1 MSPFL
6 TQVQLAKDAFEKRNY
21 EAVISAL
28 ELAYDS
34 LEELVVESE
43 VFQAINTSAQMVE
56 QLIKLPEIKP
66 SDFLDY
72 ALQQIT
78 RILRKIQHK
87 QELNDREV
95 VEAVLLFHRA
105 LKSLEQA
112 AQLLNERG
120 LKLGQAHA
128 HLSVGIRQSSD
139 GGLHLHLFGKS
150 VPQNDHEQGKALQTS
165 FLELLASD
173 AKAAQLIGIASK
185 LTAAGK
191 YEESNL
197 ALKKILEKFPD
208 MVGNCII
215 KMAANFFF
223 MRQFP
228 KAIEYYLQ
236 ALKLGEN
243 AEIIEF
249 NVWEACTEIIEQST
263 QEEEIKYWQDVF
275 YKHFPQSKYLL

>member
-6 TQVQLAKDAFEKRNY
+6 TQIQLAKDAFEKRNY
-21 EAVISAL
+21 ETVISAL
-28 ELAYDS
+28 EIAYDS
-34 LEELVVESE
+34 LEELVIESE

-120 LKLGQAHA
+120 LKLGQENA
-128 HLSVGIRQSSD
+128 HLSVGIRQGSD

-150 VPQNDHEQGKALQTS
+150 VAQSNHQQGKALQTS
-165 FLELLASD
+165 FLELLASN
-173 AKAAQLIGIASK
+173 AQATQLIGIAGK

-191 YEESNL
+191 YEESNS
-197 ALKKILEKFPD
+197 ALKKILERFPD
-208 MVGNCII
+208 LVGSCVI